1 MIYEVV
7 DQRSPE
13 WYEMRR
19 GRITASRFSDILTST
34 GKPSTKQD
42 GYINDLV
49 AEHLAFEPL
58 DYYQNDAMAR
68 GTELEPEA
76 RRKYEEYAQWAVA
89 EVAFVADE
97 ALPIGCSPDGVVIDQ
112 DDFEPTKLENII
124 GGVELKCPGH
134 RNHISW
140 MRKGKCPPEYL
151 PQIQGTMLICQV
163 EWWDFFSYHP
173 KIKKQFLF
181 RVQRDENWIRAFTEE
196 VQAFND
202 KLQKAIKEAERHG
215 K

>member
-1 MIYEVV
+1 MDDGEDCGMIYEVV

-76 RRKYEEYAQWAVA
+76 RRKYEEYA
-89 EVAFVADE
+89 
-97 ALPIGCSPDGVVIDQ
+97 
-112 DDFEPTKLENII
+112 
-124 GGVELKCPGH
+124 
-134 RNHISW
+134 
-140 MRKGKCPPEYL
+140 
-151 PQIQGTMLICQV
+151 
-163 EWWDFFSYHP
+163 
-173 KIKKQFLF
+173 
-181 RVQRDENWIRAFTEE
+181 
-196 VQAFND
+196 
-202 KLQKAIKEAERHG
+202 HG
-215 K
+215 S